1 MSRPEYSDR
10 PATGGITIVR
20 RDRPALRGAC
30 PMMLFSIWTDHQSFI
45 EKSRNSQ
52 TEFSRRLSQSELIR
66 ELKTALLKSKADLER
81 ETDRQICEFGRRPTA
96 SGDVDFAPGC
106 CGKKPGR
113 DL

>member
-1 MSRPEYSDR
+1 MSRPDAADR

-20 RDRPALRGAC
+20 RDRPALCGAC
-30 PMMLFSIWTDHQSFI
+30 PRMLFSIWTDHQSFI
-45 EKSRNSQ
+45 EKLRESRKELPRRSSQ
-52 TEFSRRLSQSELIR
+52 GDLIR